1 MVFGAALLGL
11 GFLMAQKI
19 WAQYG
24 QPPQPSIWAVPGSV
38 ISTGSAVT
46 IFCRAPPGVTR
57 VRLTHYVLN
66 GKWFDRTPQGAQEV
80 FEFSLQNMI
89 HSNAGIYYCEYS
101 KGAEWS
107 QISDKLELVVTGAY
121 MEKPFLT
128 VDSGPQGFSEIN
140 ATLHCHIHV
149 SFNIF
154 ILCRDGN
161 ASFPQNCSW
170 QDHNTFLISH
180 VSLEHL
186 RTYRCFV
193 SDKHNSY
200 LWSLPSEPLEFSI
213 PGPPPQPS
221 IWAVPGAVISTGSA
235 VTIFCRTPPGVTYVR
250 LKHYVPDGKWFD
262 RTPQGAQE
270 VFEFSLKNM
279 TQSNAGIYYCEY
291 SKGAEWSQISDK
303 LELVVTGVYKEKPS
317 LTVDSGPQGSSEI
330 NTTLHCHI
338 HGSFNIFIL
347 CRDGNASFPQNCS
360 QQDHNTFLISPVSP
374 GHRRTYRCFGSKK
387 HNSYLWSLPSEPL
400 EFSIPGPS
408 VPIVVWV
415 SVAAVCFLLFLLLLF
430 ICLCCHCA
438 KCRASN
444 GKTRSHV
451 KYKSSSTAMDIEEKH
466 KYGDLEGIQPEDCR
480 KVDTQVS
487 AAENSQ
493 EVTYAQLCQENFRN
507 NMNPLPSN
515 TPQGTSTH
523 TCVYA
528 TLTLSQ
534 EKSQS

>member
-1 MVFGAALLGL
+1 MDLGAALLGL

-24 QPPQPSIWAVPGSV
+24 PPPQPSIWAVPGSV

-46 IFCRAPPGVTR
+46 IFCRTPPGVTS
-57 VRLTHYVLN
+57 VRLTYG
-66 GKWFDRTPQGAQEV
+66 GKWFDRTLQGDQEV
-80 FEFSLQNMI
+80 CEFSLQNVT
-89 HSNAGIYYCEYS
+89 HSNAGVYYCDYFM
-101 KGAEWS
+101 GGEWS
-107 QISDKLELVVTGAY
+107 GVSDKLELVMTGVHK
-121 MEKPFLT
+121 EKPSLT

-140 ATLHCHIHV
+140 ATLHCHTHG

-154 ILCRDGN
+154 ILCRGGN
-161 ASFPQNCSW
+161 ASFPQNCSQ
-170 QDHNTFLISH
+170 QDHNTFFISH

-186 RTYRCFV
+186 RTYRCFGCH
-193 SDKHNSY
+193 KPNS
-200 LWSLPSEPLEFSI
+200 LLCSLPSDPLESSI
-213 PGPPPQPS
+213 LGPPPQPS
-221 IWAVPGAVISTGSA
+221 IWAVPGSVISTGSA
-235 VTIFCRTPPGVTYVR
+235 VTIFCRTPPGVTRVH
-250 LKHYVPDGKWFD
+250 LSHFVPNEKWFD
-262 RTPQGAQE
+262 CTPQGGQE
-270 VFEFSLKNM
+270 VFEFSLQNM
-279 TQSNAGIYYCEY
+279 THSNAGVYYCDY
-291 SKGAEWSQISDK
+291 FMGSEWSRISDK
-303 LELVVTGVYKEKPS
+303 LELVVT
-317 LTVDSGPQGSSEI
+317 
-330 NTTLHCHI
+330 
-338 HGSFNIFIL
+338 
-347 CRDGNASFPQNCS
+347 
-360 QQDHNTFLISPVSP
+360 
-374 GHRRTYRCFGSKK
+374 
-387 HNSYLWSLPSEPL
+387 
-400 EFSIPGPS
+400 GPS

-415 SVAAVCFLLFLLLLF
+415 SVAAACFLLFLLLLF
-430 ICLCCHCA
+430 ICLCRHCA
-438 KCRASN
+438 QRRASN

-493 EVTYAQLCQENFRN
+493 EVTYAQLCQENFRK

>member
-1 MVFGAALLGL
+1 MDLGAALLGL

-24 QPPQPSIWAVPGSV
+24 PPPQPSIWAVPGSV

-46 IFCRAPPGVTR
+46 IFCRTPPGVTS
-57 VRLTHYVLN
+57 VRLTYG
-66 GKWFDRTPQGAQEV
+66 GKWFDRTLQGDQEV
-80 FEFSLQNMI
+80 CEFSLQNVT
-89 HSNAGIYYCEYS
+89 HSNAGVYYCDYFM
-101 KGAEWS
+101 GGEWS
-107 QISDKLELVVTGAY
+107 GVSDKLELVMTGVHK
-121 MEKPFLT
+121 EKPSLT

-140 ATLHCHIHV
+140 ATLHCHTHG

-154 ILCRDGN
+154 ILCRGGN
-161 ASFPQNCSW
+161 ASFPQNCSQ
-170 QDHNTFLISH
+170 QDHNTFFISH

-186 RTYRCFV
+186 RTYRCFGCH
-193 SDKHNSY
+193 KPNS
-200 LWSLPSEPLEFSI
+200 LLCSLPSDPLESSI
-213 PGPPPQPS
+213 LGPPPQPS
-221 IWAVPGAVISTGSA
+221 IWAVPGSVISTGSA
-235 VTIFCRTPPGVTYVR
+235 VTIFCRTPPGVTRVH
-250 LKHYVPDGKWFD
+250 LSHFVPNEKWFD
-262 RTPQGAQE
+262 CTPQGGQE
-270 VFEFSLKNM
+270 VFEFSLQNM
-279 TQSNAGIYYCEY
+279 THSNAGVYYCDY
-291 SKGAEWSQISDK
+291 FMGSEWSRISDK
-303 LELVVTGVYKEKPS
+303 LELVVTGVYKEKPF
-317 LTVDSGPQGSSEI
+317 LAVDSGPQGFSEI
-330 NTTLHCHI
+330 NATLHCHI
-338 HGSFNIFIL
+338 HDSFNIFIL
-347 CRDGNASFPQNCS
+347 CRGGNSSFPQNCS

-374 GHRRTYRCFGSKK
+374 GHKRTYRCFGSKK
-387 HNSYLWSLPSEPL
+387 HNSYLWSLPSDPL
-400 EFSIPGPS
+400 VFPIPGPS

-415 SVAAVCFLLFLLLLF
+415 SVAAACFLLFLLLLF
-430 ICLCCHCA
+430 ICLCRHCA
-438 KCRASN
+438 QRRASN

-493 EVTYAQLCQENFRN
+493 EVTYAQLCQENFRK